1 MKATVA
7 KHRRIARLSPWK
19 AAPAPCAACG
29 ARAVDGTVAWKGRG
43 DGVSGMRDI
52 GERLVA
58 WAVHGFTASGVL
70 LGFAALLAAGQ
81 GEPALCFAFLG
92 LALVVDG
99 VDGTFARKARVREVL
114 PGVDGAVLDLVID
127 YLTYVLVPAVF
138 VVWFDLLPRGLAM
151 PGAAWMLV
159 TSLYCFANTGM
170 KSADYYFVG
179 FPAIWNVV
187 VLCLWLLGLNPAAN
201 AAVIA
206 ALGVLTFIP
215 VKFLHPLRVRT
226 LLPLNALA
234 AGAWLA
240 SAAWLVTVHPERPV
254 LPFAVW
260 LAAGAYYV
268 GISAWRTVRGAA

>member
-1 MKATVA
+1 MP
-7 KHRRIARLSPWK
+7 S
-19 AAPAPCAACG
+19 
-29 ARAVDGTVAWKGRG
+29 RAVPAGR
-43 DGVSGMRDI
+43 
-52 GERLVA
+52 RLAA
-58 WAVHGFTASGVL
+58 WAVHGFTAFGAV
-70 LGFAALLAAGQ
+70 LGFAALMAAGQ
-81 GEPALCFAFLG
+81 GEAAACFAFLG

-99 VDGTFARKARVREVL
+99 VDGTFARSLRVKEAL
-114 PGVDGAVLDLVID
+114 PGIDGAVLDLVID

-151 PGAAWMLV
+151 PAAAWMLV

-170 KSADYYFVG
+170 KSADHYFVG

-187 VLCLWLLGLNPAAN
+187 VLCLWLLRLGPTVN

-215 VKFLHPLRVRT
+215 VKFLHPLRVRA

-234 AGAWLA
+234 TAAWLV
-240 SAAWLVTVHPERPV
+240 SAAWLVAIHPERPV
-254 LPFAVW
+254 LPFVVW

-268 GISAWRTVRGAA
+268 GVSAWRTVRGAA